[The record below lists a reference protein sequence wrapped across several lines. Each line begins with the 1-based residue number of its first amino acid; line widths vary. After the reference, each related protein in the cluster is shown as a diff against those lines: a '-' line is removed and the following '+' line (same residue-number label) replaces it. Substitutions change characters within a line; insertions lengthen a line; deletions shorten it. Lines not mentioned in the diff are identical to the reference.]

1 MLKELVDKSSEIDQA
16 ILMRF
21 PPFLVDQIKSLPHDN
36 LNIKVRPTNDID
48 MRFFRVQINENEY
61 PATLVDLPTIIEAHK
76 TLDYKTIF
84 KSVDVGQMLLVHQL
98 PPGIS
103 IEDFD
108 PFVHDSSFASMVV
121 DATGAGRFKLK
132 SGITPAAHNV
142 TLSRHKQKFSEEPDD
157 VEQVELSLKQII
169 DTGFSDN
176 VEEELLVFD
185 TRTGELLDEENA
197 GQYVEAVS
205 YTHLTLPT
213 KRIV

>member
-108 PFVHDSSFASMVV
+108 PFVHGNS
-121 DATGAGRFKLK
+121 
-132 SGITPAAHNV
+132 
-142 TLSRHKQKFSEEPDD
+142 
-157 VEQVELSLKQII
+157 
-169 DTGFSDN
+169 
-176 VEEELLVFD
+176 
-185 TRTGELLDEENA
+185 
-197 GQYVEAVS
+197 
-205 YTHLTLPT
+205 
-213 KRIV
+213 